1 MVLSTQGSRQHSR
14 TNIGGIFVMKN
25 LIKQVFH
32 SPKFVVGFVIFIIL
46 FFMIIFYPLFITADP
61 LDMIGGLFN
70 KPGTYVAVKDV
81 LQTDEYILKINTSS
95 VKFKSISVAD
105 KQSMADWLIK
115 FGNVKESETN
125 INDGE
130 ALVNLWQKNYS
141 SEVLQTGLLNAEK
154 MNYVRLNNKINKLI
168 NSSDVY
174 IASKN
179 SDGVLESPK
188 PLDSQSFVNT
198 KDIVNKRNFILGTD
212 NFGRDVLT
220 ELVAAMGTSLK
231 IGLVAGTIATF
242 IGLILGLL
250 AGYVGGTLDD
260 FIMFITNIFTVIPSF
275 ILLVLISFSVGES
288 ARGVMLTAAII
299 GFTSWPWTTRSV
311 RSQVISLRNRNHVNL
326 SKLSGHSLP
335 RIILTDIL
343 PYVASYVVMAFILQ
357 ISSGILAEAQLSMI
371 GLGPATTKVST
382 LGLMLNWAM
391 AYKAPL
397 TGAWW
402 AFLPVILAITLI
414 SFSLNLMNTGL
425 DQVFNPQLRD

>member
-1 MVLSTQGSRQHSR
+1 MR
-14 TNIGGIFVMKN
+14 N

-32 SPKFVVGFVIFIIL
+32 SPKFVVGFVIFIIM

-61 LDMIGGLFN
+61 LDMVGGLFY

-81 LQTDEYILKINTSS
+81 LQTDEYTLKINTSS
-95 VKFKSISVAD
+95 VKFKSISTAD

-115 FGNVKESETN
+115 FGNVKKSEIN
-125 INDGE
+125 IKDVA
-130 ALVNLWQKNYS
+130 ALVILWQKNYN
-141 SEVLQTGLLNAEK
+141 SEAVQTGLLNAEK
-154 MNYVRLNNKINKLI
+154 MNYVRLNTKINKLN
-168 NSSDVY
+168 NSADVY
-174 IASKN
+174 VATKN
-179 SDGVLESPK
+179 SNGVLESTK
-188 PLDSQSFVNT
+188 PLDSQVFVNT

-231 IGLVAGTIATF
+231 IGLVAGTVATL

-260 FIMFITNIFTVIPSF
+260 FIMFVTNIFTVIPSF

-288 ARGVMLTAAII
+288 ARGVMLTAGII

>member
-1 MVLSTQGSRQHSR
+1 
-14 TNIGGIFVMKN
+14 MKN
-25 LIKQVFH
+25 MIKQVFH
-32 SPKFVVGFVIFIIL
+32 SPKFVIGFVIFM
-46 FFMIIFYPLFITADP
+46 FMLLTIIFYPLFVTADP

-70 KPGTYVAVKDV
+70 KPGTYLSVKDV
-81 LQTDEYILKINTSS
+81 VQADEYDLKINTVSANLN
-95 VKFKSISVAD
+95 FISNED
-105 KQSMADWLIK
+105 RQNMADWLTR
-115 FGNVKESETN
+115 FGNVKKSEIN
-125 INDGE
+125 ISDVA
-130 ALVNLWQKNYS
+130 ALVKLWNKNYNS
-141 SEVLQTGLLNAEK
+141 NADQTGLLAAEK
-154 MNYVRLNNKINKLI
+154 QQYIRLNDKINKLT
-168 NSSDVY
+168 SSADVY
-174 IASKN
+174 IATKN
-179 SDGVLESPK
+179 NEGELESNS
-188 PLDSQSFVNT
+188 PLDSQAFVNT
-198 KDIVNKRNFILGTD
+198 KDILNKKTFILGTD

-231 IGLVAGTIATF
+231 IGLVAGTTATL

-250 AGYVGGTLDD
+250 SGYVGGTLDD

-288 ARGVMLTAAII
+288 ARGVMLTASII
-299 GFTSWPWTTRSV
+299 GITSWPWTTRSV
-311 RSQVISLRNRNHVNL
+311 RSQVISLRNRDHVNL

-357 ISSGILAEAQLSMI
+357 ISSGILSEAQLSML

-382 LGLMLNWAM
+382 LGLMMNWAM

-397 TGAWW
+397 SGAWW

>member
-1 MVLSTQGSRQHSR
+1 
-14 TNIGGIFVMKN
+14 MKN

-95 VKFKSISVAD
+95 VKFKSISIAD
-105 KQSMADWLIK
+105 KQSMANWLIK
-115 FGNVKESETN
+115 FGNIKKSEID
-125 INDGE
+125 INEGE

-141 SEVLQTGLLNAEK
+141 VEASQTGLLNAEK

-174 IASKN
+174 VATKN

-188 PLDSQSFVNT
+188 ALNSQTFVNT
-198 KDIVNKRNFILGTD
+198 KDIVNKRNFVLGTD

-220 ELVAAMGTSLK
+220 ELVSAMGTSLK

-402 AFLPVILAITLI
+402 AFIPVILAITLI